1 LPADIDSKEN
11 SLRRK
16 VKSNNTGRVN
26 LWVQESVSTLDK
38 CQRNA
43 VEIEKTL
50 LRMRSILQQLENA
63 VTLEVCA
70 TERLIYSCKVKKN
83 C

>member
-1 LPADIDSKEN
+1 MPADIDSKEN

-16 VKSNNTGRVN
+16 GKSNNTGRVS

-63 VTLEVCA
+63 VTLEVCFFYISR
-70 TERLIYSCKVKKN
+70 TNV
-83 C
+83 

>member
-1 LPADIDSKEN
+1 M
-11 SLRRK
+11 
-16 VKSNNTGRVN
+16 
-26 LWVQESVSTLDK
+26 STLDK

-70 TERLIYSCKVKKN
+70 TERLIYSYKIKKTVKLTILN
-83 C
+83 LTQPTGLLLSLY